1 MIAFTGSPLDR
12 ADNTRANPEAL
23 AGLMNW
29 RARLL
34 LLDGLMPSMDDG
46 GRLVWGSLA
55 DASEDAELVF
65 LGIETAES
73 GAPRG
78 CFAAVPPAG
87 DASPRIANPALWQ
100 LMSSLSGPDL
110 ALYGGARSI
119 CDWHARHRFCSTCG
133 NGTRIAKSGWQ
144 RNCEACGAQHFPRVD
159 PVTIMLIENNG
170 RLMLGRGLGWPEGR
184 YSTLAGFVEP
194 GESIEEAVAR
204 EVLEESGLRV
214 CDVEYVASQPWPF
227 PSQLMLG
234 CYARTDDEEIVLDT
248 TELAEGRWFTRDE
261 VAAAIAGSPDAPF
274 GAPPPHAIANHLMQ
288 WWLGR

>member
-23 AGLMNW
+23 SGLMNW

-46 GRLVWGSLA
+46 GNLVWGSLA

-65 LGIETAES
+65 LGLDTTES
-73 GAPRG
+73 GSSRG
-78 CFAAVPPAG
+78 CFAAVPAAG
-87 DASPRIANPALWQ
+87 DASPRLANPALWQ
-100 LMSSLSGPDL
+100 VMASLPGPDL
-110 ALYGGARSI
+110 ALYGCARSI
-119 CDWHARHRFCSTCG
+119 CDWHARHRFCSACG
-133 NGTRIAKSGWQ
+133 GATRIAKGGWQ

-159 PVTIMLIENNG
+159 PVTIMLVENNG

-214 CDVEYVASQPWPF
+214 RDVEYVASQPWPF

-234 CYARTDDEEIVLDT
+234 CYARTDDEELVLDT
-248 TELAEGRWFTRDE
+248 TELADGRWFTREE
-261 VAAAIAGSPDAPF
+261 VAAAIAGEPDAPF
-274 GAPPPHAIANHLMQ
+274 GAPPRHAIANHLMQ
-288 WWLGR
+288 WWLDQ

>member
-12 ADNTRANPEAL
+12 ADNTRADPEAL
-23 AGLMNW
+23 AALTNW

-34 LLDGLMPSMDDG
+34 LLDGLMPSMDERG
-46 GRLVWGSLA
+46 GLVWGSLA
-55 DASEDAELVF
+55 DAHEGAELVF
-65 LGIETAES
+65 LGLEQADS
-73 GAPRG
+73 GVQRA
-78 CFAAVPPAG
+78 CFAAVPPVG
-87 DASPRIANPALWQ
+87 DPAPRIANPALWQ
-100 LMSSLSGPDL
+100 LMASLGAPDL

-133 NGTRIAKSGWQ
+133 GATRIAKGGWQ

-159 PVTIMLIENNG
+159 PVTIMLIENDG

-184 YSTLAGFVEP
+184 FSTLAGFVEP

-214 CDVEYVASQPWPF
+214 RDVEYIASQPWPF

-234 CYARTDDEEIVLDT
+234 CYGRTDDEDIALDT
-248 TELAEGRWFTRDE
+248 TELAEGRWFSRDE
-261 VAAAIAGSPDAPF
+261 VAAAVAGDVPAPF
-274 GAPPPHAIANHLMQ
+274 IAPPPHAIANHLLK
-288 WWLGR
+288 WWLDR